1 MIRKKSLIVFIVLFF
16 CVCSILIGCKNTPQE
31 NKLLYEINS
40 DSVTCTITGI
50 GTYNDVSVIIPDS
63 IDGYTVTAISKNAF
77 SYNESIEEVFISDT
91 VIEIGEKA
99 FAYCS
104 NLEYIV
110 GLDSSSSLQSIGNG
124 AFLNCTSLCE
134 ITIPSSVTHIGIEAF
149 ANCISLKNV
158 SFAKSNQDLRISYYA
173 FFGCYSLTSITL
185 PKQCSSLGFFAFSKT
200 SIENIYVDPNH
211 SFSKS
216 IDGVLFAYIDGVG
229 IGAYPCS
236 KKDYSYEIPFGT
248 IWIEPGAFGFN
259 EFIHELYIP
268 KSVSYIYGGILYNS
282 PNLTTIRYRGTI
294 EEWDSINK
302 YSNWDEGSPEYTIY
316 CTDGQI
322 SKDGTVT
329 YK

>member
-1 MIRKKSLIVFIVLFF
+1 M
-16 CVCSILIGCKNTPQE
+16 SIFTACLNSNSNE
-31 NKLLYEINS
+31 LEYEINS
-40 DSVTCTITGI
+40 DKKTCTITGTGDYEGDEVVIPEKI
-50 GTYNDVSVIIPDS
+50 GE
-63 IDGYTVTAISKNAF
+63 YTVTAIAKKAF
-77 SYNESIEEVFISDT
+77 YLSNIKTVSIPET
-91 VIEIGEKA
+91 VIEIGERA
-99 FAYCS
+99 FADCY
-104 NLEYIV
+104 NLEYVI
-110 GLDSSSSLQSIGNG
+110 GLDTSSSLESIGNG
-124 AFLNCTSLCE
+124 AFFACRSLQE
-134 ITIPSSVTHIGIEAF
+134 ITIPSTVAYIGIEAF
-149 ANCISLKNV
+149 GYCTSLKNV
-158 SFAKSNQDLRISYYA
+158 SFAKSNQDLSISDYA
-173 FFGCYSLTSITL
+173 FFGCYSLTLITL
-185 PKQCSSLGFFAFSKT
+185 PKHFCTLGALAFCET

-211 SFSKS
+211 RFAKS
-216 IDGVLFAYIDGVG
+216 IDGVLFANIGGKG

-236 KKDYSYEIPFGT
+236 KKDYTYEIPFGT

>member
-1 MIRKKSLIVFIVLFF
+1 MIRKKSLTVFIVLFF

-50 GTYNDVSVIIPDS
+50 GDYEGDEIVIPEKI
-63 IDGYTVTAISKNAF
+63 GEYTVTAIADKAF
-77 SYNESIEEVFISDT
+77 NSSNIKTVFMPAT

-99 FAYCS
+99 FADCY
-104 NLEYIV
+104 NLEYVV
-110 GLDSSSSLQSIGNG
+110 GLDTSSSLESIGNG
-124 AFLNCTSLCE
+124 AFFACRSLQE
-134 ITIPSSVTHIGIEAF
+134 ITIPSTVTYIGIEAF
-149 ANCISLKNV
+149 GYCINLKNV
-158 SFAKSNQDLRISYYA
+158 SFAKSNRDLRISEYA

-185 PKQCSSLGFFAFSKT
+185 PKQCSSLGFLAFSQT

-211 SFSKS
+211 SFCKS
-216 IDGVLFAYIDGVG
+216 IDGVLFADIDGVG

-236 KKDYSYEIPFGT
+236 KNDYSYEIPFGT

-329 YK
+329 YN